1 MEIIKISQSE
11 LKVTM
16 TSEDMQ
22 RYDLDCD
29 TLGENPEESRKALKC
44 ILREAKAE
52 KGFSAAGERLL
63 VRVFPSRDGGCEMFV
78 TNLGAGEGAES
89 KKSIPGFPA
98 RPTEGTFIYSFEK
111 LNDMTSACRRLYDAG
126 YRAPSAAY
134 RDTGGKRAYY
144 LVIGIKTPLCEEM
157 GGVLMKIGTVYYI
170 NEFCVLLCL
179 GAVDRLSEFA

>member
-29 TLGENPEESRKALKC
+29 TLGDDPEESRKALKC

-78 TNLGAGEGAES
+78 TKLGAGAENQKMHS
-89 KKSIPGFPA
+89 RIF
-98 RPTEGTFIYSFEK
+98 RPSGGRS
-111 LNDMTSACRRLYDAG
+111 LYLFFREAERYG
-126 YRAPSAAY
+126 IGMPSA
-134 RDTGGKRAYY
+134 
-144 LVIGIKTPLCEEM
+144 L
-157 GGVLMKIGTVYYI
+157 
-170 NEFCVLLCL
+170 
-179 GAVDRLSEFA
+179 

>member
-11 LKVTM
+11 LKVMM

-29 TLGENPEESRKALKC
+29 TLGDDPEESRKALKC

-78 TNLGAGEGAES
+78 TKLGAGEGAEN
-89 KKSIPGFPA
+89 KKCIPGFSVHPA
-98 RPTEGTFIYSFEK
+98 EGAFIYFFEK
-111 LNDMTSACRRLYDAG
+111 LSDMASACRRLYEAG

-134 RDTGGKRAYY
+134 PPTAKW
-144 LVIGIKTPLCEEM
+144 PLPLPM
-157 GGVLMKIGTVYYI
+157 
-170 NEFCVLLCL
+170 
-179 GAVDRLSEFA
+179 R